1 LLGIILI
8 KFRQRFLVKSK
19 TALLVTLKED
29 DEMLDR
35 IYLWRFGVGVGGFGC
50 SVGVCWSVRGVGV
63 WGDEAKLMVIE
74 S

>member
-1 LLGIILI
+1 MP
-8 KFRQRFLVKSK
+8 
-19 TALLVTLKED
+19 VTLKED
-29 DEMLDR
+29 QLNKFFYDEMLDR